1 MPYWSPWET
10 MGGTAELH
18 FATFLRGARL
28 SSFGLTET
36 CLTEISVRASRIETY
51 HEMQKSIPWKTD
63 DRLKFL
69 RKIFSADGDLK
80 EFSEL
85 GLKVV
90 DGYSNFRS
98 ERNAW
103 AHGHL
108 VILPCTAPQR
118 WENAWI
124 TLKHY
129 DPKKGSFNQNN
140 LRILASDLVDFTKSA
155 KQIADNAIEL
165 RSKVDQRLPQL

>member
-1 MPYWSPWET
+1 VRIGADAIVGAGSAVSRDVAD
-10 MGGTAELH
+10 GEL
-18 FATFLRGARL
+18 R
-28 SSFGLTET
+28 
-36 CLTEISVRASRIETY
+36 IVRAE
-51 HEMQKSIPWKTD
+51 QLVKPGWA
-63 DRLKFL
+63 DRFHDAMK
-69 RKIFSADGDLK
+69 KK
-80 EFSEL
+80 
-85 GLKVV
+85 K